1 MVPPKTRVLLLQNSS
16 SNNTS
21 SSKTKSVQA
30 EVTKSMHGEDMNE
43 CQIYQLLRDMEA
55 IDENGD
61 FLWEEQQ
68 DDNTEPMHI
77 FEDEEKIFDPEGSLS
92 NQKEF
97 VLP

>member
-1 MVPPKTRVLLLQNSS
+1 M
-16 SNNTS
+16 
-21 SSKTKSVQA
+21 
-30 EVTKSMHGEDMNE
+30 EVV
-43 CQIYQLLRDMEA
+43 
-55 IDENGD
+55 DENGD

>member
-1 MVPPKTRVLLLQNSS
+1 
-16 SNNTS
+16 
-21 SSKTKSVQA
+21 
-30 EVTKSMHGEDMNE
+30 MNE
-43 CQIYQLLRDMEA
+43 CQIYQLLRDMEVV
-55 IDENGD
+55 DENGD

-97 VLP
+97 VLPQDIMPNLKELNLQPHTMGQCSDCSQEEDTDVANVGG